1 MKTRTAARNP
11 LDQGRRRFMTG
22 AAGFTFGVGLSVPA
36 LQFAAGEALAAD
48 AKNTVVNPWVSISTD
63 GTVAIMSPA
72 SEMGQGSLTSLPL
85 ILAEELDA
93 DWTRVRIVPAP
104 PIEKIYGNPGFNGL
118 MYTAGSFS
126 VNGYFTPLR
135 KFGAQVRFALLDNA
149 ARRWNVPVSELT
161 TEPGV
166 VVHAASGRR
175 LGYGEIAA
183 FMDVPAVAPEIKPEQ
198 LKKTSQFRLIGKD
211 VPRVEVPTKVNGT
224 AAYSIDAQVKGMV
237 YAAVL
242 RSPVEGGAPDKVD
255 DKAARRIDG
264 VLDVLRLPYG
274 MAVLATE
281 PWQAFQAKNALKVSW
296 TNGGKAWGHSTEKA
310 RAAFTVAARDPARSG
325 VSWEKVGNAPEAM
338 SQAQVTLEAE
348 YFCDYAYHAQME
360 PLNSVAAVSPS
371 GDAVEIWCGTQSQ
384 SMAVNAAAAALG
396 IPVERVKFNDIMLG
410 GGFGRRGHRD
420 EEFVVESVLL
430 SRASKRPVKVL
441 WTREDDV
448 RNGRFRPLY
457 VQRLKAGFD
466 ASGRLVAWHHRVVC
480 DQVLAFQDPVRYK
493 MFKGNDGIA
502 LRGGELKTYDIPNRL
517 CEGLLED
524 TGIRTSSLRGIGVG
538 PTKFAIEAFLD
549 EVAEKRGVDP
559 VALRLELL
567 KNSPRGRAVV
577 EEAAKMAD
585 WGRKRDGRALGFAYI
600 DYTGT
605 QLAGIAEVSVERDS
619 GRIRVHHF
627 WCTIDP
633 GIAIQPDNVVAQTE
647 SSIVSGLGLALTERI
662 TFANGEV
669 QQKNFHDY
677 PVPRMRDMPEMHIKL
692 MPTDNHPT
700 GAGQMATPLVA
711 PAIANAVY
719 RLTGVRVRE
728 NPMLPERVRQ
738 AMLDASTRL
747 A

>member
-1 MKTRTAARNP
+1 MKTRTAANP
-11 LDQGRRRFMTG
+11 RMDASRRRFMTG
-22 AAGFTFGVGLSVPA
+22 TAGFTFGVGLGVPA
-36 LQFAAGEALAAD
+36 LQLAAGEAFAAD

-63 GTVAIMSPA
+63 GTIAIMSPA

-93 DWTRVRIVPAP
+93 DWSKVRIVPAP

-135 KFGAQVRFALLDNA
+135 KFGAQVRLALLDSA
-149 ARRWNVPVSELT
+149 ARRWNVPVSELA
-161 TEPGV
+161 TEPSV

-224 AAYSIDAQVKGMV
+224 APYSIDAQVKGMV

-242 RSPVEGGAPDKVD
+242 RSPVEGGAPDEVD

-264 VLDVLRLPYG
+264 VVDVLRLPYG
-274 MAVLATE
+274 VAVLATE
-281 PWQAFQAKNALKVSW
+281 PWQAFRAKNALRVSW

-338 SQAQVTLEAE
+338 SQAQVTLVAE

-371 GDAVEIWCGTQSQ
+371 GDSVEIWCGTQSQ

-396 IPVERVKFNDIMLG
+396 IAVERVKFNDIMLG

-430 SRASKRPVKVL
+430 SKASKRPVKVL

-567 KNSPRGRAVV
+567 KNSPRGKAVV
-577 EEAAKMAD
+577 EEVAKMAD

-605 QLAGIAEVSVERDS
+605 QLAGIAEVSVERGS

-633 GIAIQPDNVVAQTE
+633 GIAIQPDNIVAQTE

-692 MPTDNHPT
+692 IPTDNHPT

-738 AMLDASTRL
+738 AMLDAPTRL

>member
-1 MKTRTAARNP
+1 MTTRTAARNS

-93 DWTRVRIVPAP
+93 DWSRVRIVPAP

-135 KFGAQVRFALLDNA
+135 KFGAQVRLVLLDNA
-149 ARRWNVPVSELT
+149 ARRWNVPVSELA

-183 FMDVPAVAPEIKPEQ
+183 FMDVPAVAPEITPEQ

-224 AAYSIDAQVKGMV
+224 APYSIDAQVKGMV

-274 MAVLATE
+274 VAVLATE
-281 PWQAFQAKNALKVSW
+281 PWQAFQAKNALRVSW
-296 TNGGKAWGHSTEKA
+296 TSGGKAWGHSTGKA

-338 SQAQVTLEAE
+338 SQAQVSLEAE

-371 GDAVEIWCGTQSQ
+371 GDSVEIWCGTQSQ
-384 SMAVNAAAAALG
+384 SMAVNAAAEALG
-396 IPVERVKFNDIMLG
+396 ITVERVKFNDIMLG

-430 SRASKRPVKVL
+430 SKASKRPVKVL

-457 VQRLKAGFD
+457 VQRLKAGLD

-567 KNSPRGRAVV
+567 KNSPRGKAVV

-669 QQKNFHDY
+669 QQKNFDDY

-719 RLTGVRVRE
+719 RLTGVRIRE

-738 AMLDASTRL
+738 AMLDAHTRL